1 MRNTLHVL
9 TALALLCAL
18 SACGRSSSP
27 DVSVGGSSGNDLVT
41 VPVAKS
47 RDGII
52 YRQAINVA
60 VTGDTQVFQ
69 VFEPT
74 HLVEG
79 QSYPLVLQGH
89 GYGGHRETTAPDGS
103 FIKKLRDAGYYVI
116 SIDERGD
123 GETSGTVRVM
133 DPDYEGQDLIA
144 ILDWAENLEGLRR
157 RANGDMMVG
166 SYGGSYGGM
175 YQFLLAGADTKH
187 RLRVIAPNITPHDLT
202 YALNEG
208 NVVKSGW
215 GLALVA
221 GGEVPA
227 LGLLGGDV
235 SGLVDALPQVLT
247 RVAGGNV
254 SRQDATIFETLIQAG
269 LTNSFSTTGLN
280 FFKYHSVSYFCDGL
294 PPGPQSFILPVSV
307 PDTFLVQPTPF
318 PKIDALITQG
328 MPDTLFNFN
337 NGYANY
343 QCLKQMGG
351 DVRLMSHQGGHILPL
366 SLGTVPVPPG
376 SDLEAALD
384 PFYAA
389 LNPPEFQGPGGATAC
404 GGIDVQAANFA
415 WFEEKLQGKSGAINK
430 VVTTGNDICMS
441 IADKDAIQVRDIKRG
456 GTSYTINGST
466 PQLNSLLGV
475 VGSLLGTQVR
485 DALLSVQ
492 PVYTATADNVL
503 IAGIPTLQLN
513 MQGLTGAEMPD
524 CTAPVGVGACDPILY
539 VAIGVLR
546 SGSSNWEP
554 INAQY
559 TPVRGF
565 GDHNVDM
572 NGISVRLKKG
582 DQVGLLVSAFT
593 AQYPVTWSRDVL
605 VPALTL
611 SGSFQVPFLSS
622 SDIVRQGI

>member
-1 MRNTLHVL
+1 MQNTLRKITLLAVL
-9 TALALLCAL
+9 AAL
-18 SACGRSSSP
+18 SACSQSHSP
-27 DVSVGGSSGNDLVT
+27 DASAVGGSSGNVVT
-41 VPVAKS
+41 MPVVTS
-47 RDGII
+47 RDGKI
-52 YRQAINVA
+52 YRQAINVP
-60 VTGDTQVFQ
+60 VTGDTQVVQ

-74 HLVEG
+74 HLVVG

-89 GYGGHRETTAPDGS
+89 GYGGHRETTATDGS
-103 FIKKLRDAGYYVI
+103 FIQRLRDAGYYVI
-116 SIDERGD
+116 SIDERGN
-123 GETSGTVRVM
+123 GESSGTVRVM

-157 RANGDMMVG
+157 RSNGDMMVG

-175 YQFLLAGADTKH
+175 YQFLLAGADPKH

-202 YALNEG
+202 FALNEG

-221 GGEVPA
+221 GGELPI
-227 LGLLGGDV
+227 LGLV
-235 SGLVDALPQVLT
+235 SGDASGLLAALPQTLT

-254 SRQDATIFETLIQAG
+254 TRQDPTIFETLVQAG
-269 LTNSFSTTGLN
+269 LTNTFSTTGLN
-280 FFKYHSVSYFCDGL
+280 FFKYHSVAYYCDGQQ
-294 PPGPQSFILPVSV
+294 PGPQSFILPISV
-307 PDTFLVQPTPF
+307 PDTFLVPPTPF

-343 QCLKQMGG
+343 QCLKKMGG
-351 DVRLMSHQGGHILPL
+351 DVRLMSHQGGHILPV
-366 SLGTVPVPPG
+366 SLGTVPIPPG

-389 LNPPEFQGPGGATAC
+389 INPPEFQDAGGATAC

-415 WFEEKLQGKSGAINK
+415 WFEEKLQGKSGAASK
-430 VVTTGNDICMS
+430 VITTGKDICMS
-441 IADKDAIQVRDIKRG
+441 IAEKDAIQVRDVKHG
-456 GTSYTINGST
+456 GTNFTINGST
-466 PQLNSLLGV
+466 PQLNSLVGV

-492 PVYTATADNVL
+492 PFYTAATDDVVV
-503 IAGIPTLQLN
+503 AGIPTLKLN
-513 MQGLTGAEMPD
+513 MKGLTGAEMTD
-524 CTAPVGVGACDPILY
+524 CTAPLGVGACDPILY

-546 SGSSNWEP
+546 AGSENWEP
-554 INAQY
+554 IDAQY

-582 DQVGLLVSAFT
+582 DQLGLLVSAFT
-593 AQYPVTWSRDVL
+593 AQYPITWSRDIL

-611 SGSFQVPFLSS
+611 SGSYQVPFLSS

>member
-1 MRNTLHVL
+1 MQNTLCKI
-9 TALALLCAL
+9 ALLTVLVAL
-18 SACGRSSSP
+18 TACGRSSSP
-27 DVSVGGSSGNDLVT
+27 DAGSGSSGDGNVT
-41 VPVAKS
+41 VPVTTS
-47 RDGII
+47 RAGNI
-52 YRQAINVA
+52 YRQAINVS

-74 HLVEG
+74 QLVEG

-89 GYGGHRETTAPDGS
+89 GYGGHRETTAADGS
-103 FIKKLRDAGYYVI
+103 FIKQLRDAGYYVI

-123 GETSGTVRVM
+123 GESSGTVRVM

-175 YQFLLAGADTKH
+175 YQFLLAGADPKH

-202 YALNEG
+202 YALNSG

-221 GGEVPA
+221 GGELPL
-227 LGLLGGDV
+227 LGLVGGDV
-235 SGLVDALPQVLT
+235 TGLLAALPETLA
-247 RVAGGNV
+247 RVAGGDIT
-254 SRQDATIFETLIQAG
+254 RQDPTIFETLVQAG
-269 LTNSFSTTGLN
+269 LTNTFSTTGLN

-294 PPGPQSFILPVSV
+294 PPGPQSFILPISV
-307 PDTFLVQPTPF
+307 PDTFLVSPTPF
-318 PKIDALITQG
+318 AKIDALITQG

-343 QCLKQMGG
+343 QCLKKMGG
-351 DVRLMSHQGGHILPL
+351 DVRLMSHQGGHILPVG
-366 SLGTVPVPPG
+366 LGTVPLPPG

-389 LNPPEFQGPGGATAC
+389 INPPEFQDAGGATAC
-404 GGIDVQAANFA
+404 GGIKVQDANFA
-415 WFEEKLQGKSGAINK
+415 WFEEKLQGKKGAIK
-430 VVTTGNDICMS
+430 QVVTTGKDICMS
-441 IADKDAIQVRDIKRG
+441 LADGDAIQVRDVKRG
-456 GTSYTINGST
+456 GKSYTINSST

-485 DALLSVQ
+485 EALLSVQ
-492 PVYTATADNVL
+492 PFYTAPEQGAVV
-503 IAGIPTLQLN
+503 AGIPTLKLK
-513 MQGLTGAEMPD
+513 MQGLTGAEMGD
-524 CTAPVGVGACDPILY
+524 CTAPVGVGACDPILF

-546 SGSSNWEP
+546 AGSANWEP

-572 NGISVRLKKG
+572 NGISVRLQPG
-582 DQVGLLVSAFT
+582 DKLGLLVSAFT
-593 AQYPVTWSRDVL
+593 AQYPITWSRDIL
-605 VPALTL
+605 VPAITL
-611 SGSFQVPFLSS
+611 SGSFQVPILSS